1 MWNIPREEKT
11 FNGFMTSLF
20 PPLSLSLRFLLL
32 FRSVFTSEKQAS
44 RMRKSNAKVKLIR
57 REWEKFLAQ
66 NYKSDT
72 LFE

>member
-1 MWNIPREEKT
+1 MKYSKRGKDVQRIYDVS
-11 FNGFMTSLF
+11 F
-20 PPLSLSLRFLLL
+20 PLSLSLRFLLL

>member
-1 MWNIPREEKT
+1 MKYSKRGKDVQRIYDV
-11 FNGFMTSLF
+11 SF
-20 PPLSLSLRFLLL
+20 PPSLSLRFLLL

>member
-1 MWNIPREEKT
+1 MKYSKRGKDVQRIYDVS
-11 FNGFMTSLF
+11 F
-20 PPLSLSLRFLLL
+20 PLSLSLCFLLL

-44 RMRKSNAKVKLIR
+44 RMHKSNAKVKLIR